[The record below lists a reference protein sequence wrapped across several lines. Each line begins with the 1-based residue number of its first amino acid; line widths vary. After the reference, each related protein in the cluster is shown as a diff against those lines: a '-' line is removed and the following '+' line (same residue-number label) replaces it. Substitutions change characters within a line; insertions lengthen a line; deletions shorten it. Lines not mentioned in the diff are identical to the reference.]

1 MITIYSE
8 KKEVRNSAMPLQKKN
23 RVDTESIISDSLIKM
38 RELIKNDLRSVEK
51 IGWRKE
57 EKQKN
62 KKPKVAFVCVHNSC
76 RSQIAECLGKLLATD
91 VFDSYSAGTEPKS
104 KINSDAVRIIKEM
117 YGLDMEK
124 TQYSKTIGEI
134 PQPDVAI
141 FMGCNVKCPIFPSQ
155 YSEN

>member
-1 MITIYSE
+1 M
-8 KKEVRNSAMPLQKKN
+8 
-23 RVDTESIISDSLIKM
+23 
-38 RELIKNDLRSVEK
+38 
-51 IGWRKE
+51 KE

-141 FMGCNVKCPIFPSQ
+141 FMGCNVKCPILPSQ
-155 YSEN
+155 YSENWGLDDPTGKSDEKFREVIAETEEKIKRLKDTLKNFK

>member
-57 EKQKN
+57 EKQK
-62 KKPKVAFVCVHNSC
+62 
-76 RSQIAECLGKLLATD
+76 
-91 VFDSYSAGTEPKS
+91 
-104 KINSDAVRIIKEM
+104 
-117 YGLDMEK
+117 
-124 TQYSKTIGEI
+124 
-134 PQPDVAI
+134 
-141 FMGCNVKCPIFPSQ
+141 
-155 YSEN
+155 

>member
-1 MITIYSE
+1 M
-8 KKEVRNSAMPLQKKN
+8 
-23 RVDTESIISDSLIKM
+23 
-38 RELIKNDLRSVEK
+38 
-51 IGWRKE
+51 KE

-76 RSQIAECLGKLLATD
+76 RSQIAECLGKLFASD
-91 VFDSYSAGTEPKS
+91 VFESYSAGTEPKS
-104 KINSDAVRIIKEM
+104 KINSDAVRIMKEM

-141 FMGCNVKCPIFPSQ
+141 FMGCNVKCPILPSQ
-155 YSEN
+155 YSENWGLDDPTGKSDEKFREVIAETEEKIKRLKDTLKNFK